1 MQILWRDEM
10 LGLSKSA
17 RRARWAAALAT
28 ACLLCSAGAAR
39 ALVIAGDDASQSAYI
54 DGWQNGDN
62 GGSGFNAWTNI
73 GNQSGSG
80 SGGGFLASNNSN
92 SQINSSGEAWGIF
105 GNGGGVGQAFRPFAP
120 GSTLQP
126 GWTFSLDMDN
136 GFIDTGG
143 TVGFGL
149 QNSSSQNLAEFFFVG
164 GDPSYKVNRS
174 GGSVASGVGFTN
186 QGLHLSFTLTSANSF
201 SMQIDQLSDGLGT
214 NVTTVSG
221 NLISQTG
228 GQSVAQLRLFNANAG
243 FNGDHD
249 AFFNNLSISVVPEA
263 PAVAFGG
270 MICGVMGIAYG
281 FRSIR
286 TMNRTRCTT
295 SNVDCQTV

>member
-1 MQILWRDEM
+1 MVWF
-10 LGLSKSA
+10 
-17 RRARWAAALAT
+17 
-28 ACLLCSAGAAR
+28 AGPAR
-39 ALVIAGDDASQSAYI
+39 ALVIGADDASQPAYS

-80 SGGGFLASNNSN
+80 SGGGFQASNNSN
-92 SQINSSGEAWGIF
+92 SQINSSGQAWGIF

-126 GWTFSLDMDN
+126 GWTFSVDMDN
-136 GFIDTGG
+136 GFIDSGG
-143 TVGFGL
+143 AVGFGL
-149 QNSSSQNLAEFFFVG
+149 QNSSSQNLAEFFFAG
-164 GDPSYKVNRS
+164 GDSSYKVNSS
-174 GGSVASGVGFTN
+174 GGSAATGVAFTN
-186 QGLHLSFTLTSANSF
+186 QGLHLSFMLTNANSF
-201 SMQIDQLSDGLGT
+201 SMSIDQLSDGLGT
-214 NVTTVSG
+214 NVTTVTG

-228 GQSVAQLRLFNANAG
+228 GQSVSQLRLFNANAG

-249 AFFNNLSISVVPEA
+249 AFFNNLAISVVPEA

-270 MICGVMGIAYG
+270 VICGALGIAYG

-286 TMNRTRCTT
+286 RTKNEMTT
-295 SNVDCQTV
+295 SNDNSQIV